1 MTEPDTVP
9 FVAQVVWS
17 PDLLGYDFG
26 HGHPMSP
33 TRLDL
38 TMRLVRALGLLD
50 VPGVEV
56 VGTAPASDEV
66 LGLVHD
72 PAYVAAVHAASDD
85 GVENPAL
92 DRKSVV

>member
-1 MTEPDTVP
+1 MTGTDTVP

-50 VPGVEV
+50 APGVEV
-56 VGTAPASDEV
+56 VGTAPATDEV
-66 LGLVHD
+66 VARGD
-72 PAYVAAVHAASDD
+72 APA
-85 GVENPAL
+85 
-92 DRKSVV
+92 